1 MAADRPSV
9 WAKGL
14 SRRQLVGADVLLATA
29 YLLLQI
35 FVTTDFL
42 GAQGRSLGWGQF
54 GLSIVLSAAIA
65 TRRIWPMP
73 AFCVALIAS
82 VLAVALGSSS
92 DWFAAAALC
101 FYLVALSRVRL
112 PLMGAVVCVAIGVV
126 FFLPLIGVAE
136 PDRLSSP
143 SGQFIVGLVLLGT
156 AWVSGRAVRER
167 RQYIDWSAREQ
178 AERAVSEERLRIA
191 REMHD
196 IVAHSMSIVAVK
208 AGVAN
213 HVMTSRPEH
222 AREALTAIEA
232 ASREALTE
240 LRRMLGMLRPANHQ
254 ETAVLEPTPGI
265 QQLAALIGHA
275 RLAGISVELDISGA
289 SQVPEGVG
297 LAVYRI
303 VQESLT
309 NVVKHAG
316 SSQCQVVV
324 RGNDEEVAVE
334 VSDRGPGDRGSDA
347 GTDANGHPHHGLI
360 GMRERATAYGGTFQ
374 AGEAP
379 SGGYRVH
386 ARIPLGDVS
395 P

>member
-1 MAADRPSV
+1 MTADRPSV
-9 WAKGL
+9 WARGL
-14 SRRQLVGADVLLATA
+14 SRRQLVGADVLLAAA

-35 FVTTDFL
+35 FVAAGIP
-42 GAQGRSLGWGQF
+42 GAQGGSLDWRQLA
-54 GLSIVLSAAIA
+54 LSIVLSSAIA

-112 PLMGAVVCVAIGVV
+112 PLMWAVACVAVGVV
-126 FFLPLIGVAE
+126 LFLPLIGVAE
-136 PDRLSSP
+136 PGRLSSP
-143 SGQFIVGLVLLGT
+143 SGQFVVGLVLLGA
-156 AWVSGRAVRER
+156 AWVSGQAVRER

-240 LRRMLGMLRPANHQ
+240 LRRMLGMLRSANRQ

-265 QQLAALIGHA
+265 HQIPALIDHA
-275 RLAGISVELDISGA
+275 RLAGLPADLDISGA
-289 SQVPEGVG
+289 PQLPEGVG

-309 NVVKHAG
+309 NVVKHAD

-324 RGNDEEVAVE
+324 RGDEREVTVE
-334 VSDRGPGDRGSDA
+334 VSDRGPGDRGPDA
-347 GTDANGHPHHGLI
+347 GTNADGHPHHGLI

-374 AGEAP
+374 AGAAP

-386 ARIPLGDVS
+386 ARIPFGDES